1 MLEHHQEHYVNYHI
15 NKQKQQPIDY
25 YKLLQ
30 KYEYKQKV
38 NVI

>member
-1 MLEHHQEHYVNYHI
+1 MLKHHQEHYVNYYI

-38 NVI
+38 KFI